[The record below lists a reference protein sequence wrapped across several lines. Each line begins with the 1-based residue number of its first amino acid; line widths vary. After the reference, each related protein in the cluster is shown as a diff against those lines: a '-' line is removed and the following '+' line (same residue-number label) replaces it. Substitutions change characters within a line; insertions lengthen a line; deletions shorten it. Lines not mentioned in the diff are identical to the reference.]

1 MKTYKQTPKAKK
13 QMLKTLLN
21 IHDSC
26 VSSGALAA
34 AESYKKEYV
43 LLRDYNLTGQPD
55 PSKTV
60 EEIVADLKK

>member
-1 MKTYKQTPKAKK
+1 
-13 QMLKTLLN
+13 MLKTLLN